1 MALNLFLE
9 LIDNKNKS
17 LWDDEDKQYLK
28 FIFENVDCMNK
39 LIFDLLAYSKSDI
52 NTINKEQVDLDEL
65 AKKVFRME
73 F

>member
-28 FIFENVDCMNK
+28 FIFENVDRMNK